1 MEGIS
6 GMITYVGIA
15 AGLAVIFWLIFK
27 FRKQGDIVFEFV
39 SPATT
44 LAKSIAKML
53 IKDEAKEEEVV
64 KYIEIL
70 EAAVISVEKKKEEIK
85 AELPANATIEQRH
98 RAYKEKALE
107 IAADIAKSNGIDPD
121 IVSRTI
127 ADTAIDL
134 ILSKLPEEEEIT
146 HVEIPAS
153 NG

>member
-1 MEGIS
+1 MEGIG
-6 GMITYVGIA
+6 GMITYVGLA

-27 FRKQGDIVFEFV
+27 FKKQSDIAFEFI

-53 IKDEAKEEEVV
+53 IKDESKEEEVV

-85 AELPANATIEQRH
+85 AKLHPDASAERRH
-98 RAYKEKALE
+98 QAYREAALE
-107 IAADIAKSNGIDPD
+107 IAGDIAKENGIAPD

-134 ILSKLPEEEEIT
+134 ILSKLPKEEEIT

>member
-1 MEGIS
+1 MEGIG
-6 GMITYVGIA
+6 GMITYVGLA
-15 AGLAVIFWLIFK
+15 AGLAVIFWLIFRFK
-27 FRKQGDIVFEFV
+27 KQSDIAFEFL

-70 EAAVISVEKKKEEIK
+70 EAAVLSVEKKKEEIK
-85 AELPANATIEQRH
+85 EELPENATAKQRH
-98 RAYKEKALE
+98 DKYKEKALE
-107 IAADIAKSNGIDPD
+107 IAADIAKSNGIEPD

-134 ILSKLPEEEEIT
+134 ILSKLPKEEEIT

>member
-1 MEGIS
+1 MEGIG

-27 FRKQGDIVFEFV
+27 YRKQSEIAFEFI

-85 AELPANATIEQRH
+85 MELPANATIKQRH
-98 RAYKEKALE
+98 DAYKEKALE
-107 IAADIAKSNGIDPD
+107 IAADIAKANGIAPD
-121 IVSRTI
+121 IVSKTI
-127 ADTAIDL
+127 AETAIDL
-134 ILSKLPEEEEIT
+134 ILSKLPEEEEVT
-146 HVEIPAS
+146 YVEIPAS

>member
-1 MEGIS
+1 MEGIG

-27 FRKQGDIVFEFV
+27 FKKQSDIVFEFI

-53 IKDEAKEEEVV
+53 IKDEAKEDEVV

-134 ILSKLPEEEEIT
+134 ILSKLPKEEEIT

>member
-1 MEGIS
+1 MEGIG
-6 GMITYVGIA
+6 GMITYVGLA
-15 AGLAVIFWLIFK
+15 AGLAVIFWLIFRFK
-27 FRKQGDIVFEFV
+27 KQSDIVFEFI

-53 IKDEAKEEEVV
+53 IKDEAKEAEVV

-70 EAAVISVEKKKEEIK
+70 EAAVLSVEKKKEEIK
-85 AELPANATIEQRH
+85 EELPENATAKQRH
-98 RAYKEKALE
+98 DKYKEKALE
-107 IAADIAKSNGIDPD
+107 IAADIAKSNGIEPD

-134 ILSKLPEEEEIT
+134 ILSKLPKEEEIT

>member
-27 FRKQGDIVFEFV
+27 FRKQSDIVFEFV

-64 KYIEIL
+64 KYIETL

-85 AELPANATIEQRH
+85 EELPANATIKQRH
-98 RAYKEKALE
+98 DAYKEKALE
-107 IAADIAKSNGIDPD
+107 IAADIAKANGIAPD
-121 IVSRTI
+121 IVSKTI
-127 ADTAIDL
+127 AETAIDL
-134 ILSKLPEEEEIT
+134 ILSKLPEEEEVT
-146 HVEIPAS
+146 YVEIPAS

>member
-1 MEGIS
+1 MEGIG
-6 GMITYVGIA
+6 GMITYVGLA

-27 FRKQGDIVFEFV
+27 FRKQSDIVFEFL

-70 EAAVISVEKKKEEIK
+70 EAAVLSVEKKKEEIK
-85 AELPANATIEQRH
+85 AELPENATVKQRH
-98 RAYKEKALE
+98 AAYKEKALE
-107 IAADIAKSNGIDPD
+107 IAADIANSNGIAPD

-134 ILSKLPEEEEIT
+134 ILSKLPKEEEIT
-146 HVEIPAS
+146 HVEIPTS

>member
-1 MEGIS
+1 MEGIG
-6 GMITYVGIA
+6 GMITYVGLA
-15 AGLAVIFWLIFK
+15 AGLAVIFWLIFRFK
-27 FRKQGDIVFEFV
+27 KQSDIAFEFL

-53 IKDEAKEEEVV
+53 IKDESKEEEVV

-70 EAAVISVEKKKEEIK
+70 EAAVLSVKKKKEEIK
-85 AELPANATIEQRH
+85 EELPENATAKQRH
-98 RAYKEKALE
+98 AAYKEKALE

-134 ILSKLPEEEEIT
+134 ILSKLPKEEEIT

-153 NG
+153 NS